1 MSLLDRRD
9 FCNDRLLRER
19 VAQAILEGG
28 QSLNVDTVLVAL
40 VKSTEDGGSLVTDE
54 QIIAIVE
61 SLNAEVTS

>member
-40 VKSTEDGGSLVTDE
+40 VKSTEDGASLVTDE

>member
-19 VAQAILEGG
+19 VAQAILECG

-40 VKSTEDGGSLVTDE
+40 VKSTEDDASLVTDE